1 MAVRLIFTI
10 ASFFFLVILLSAFLS
25 KKTKVTLNNRL
36 YKFMI
41 TIVIILILTDISSF
55 LVYCFTDLKLFAKIL
70 IKLHWVAEI
79 FTYYLLYIYTDVVI
93 NKKEYP
99 SIGKLFSNDKHSR
112 IICIITGIYA
122 FLTLFVPFKDLSQD
136 NFRFI
141 FPYVGYVA
149 ILYFIVILVLSIIR
163 LFTAKDASK
172 SAKSIIAINATMATV
187 GISMQFLFIHISFLS
202 LIPTIIVYLLY
213 FVNEN
218 PDLQLIKE
226 LDSLKI
232 RIESSSKSKS
242 DFLSNMSHEIRSP
255 MNAIIGFSDTSLL
268 NENSF
273 DKEKV
278 LNDITHIKTSTKSL
292 LDIINNV
299 LDISKVETGSDTIDS
314 KDYLLKD
321 LIMNWNSI
329 IEARLAE
336 KPIKFSLVMDPNLPS
351 KYNGDSTKVYQI
363 VSNLITNAVKYTEV
377 GKINMTI
384 AFERLSNDKVQLIF
398 KVQDTGFGIKEE
410 DKEKVFTKYTRLDSA
425 TNNEIEGTGLGL
437 VLSKRYAEL
446 MQGSLTFE
454 SEYNVGSTFYLSIPQ
469 TVIDPTPIG
478 NMTETIEEENQKVLL
493 DCTGLNI
500 LVLDDDRLGLT
511 VTSRLLEA
519 YKANVELI
527 DNPEK
532 AIYEIKEGK
541 HYDLIFVDH
550 FLPKITG
557 VEFMQVVKG
566 LRGYYIP
573 PIVMLT
579 ANAIDGVKE
588 EYLKLGFDDYLSK
601 PIDVNELDRVIN
613 RYLKK

>member
-10 ASFFFLVILLSAFLS
+10 VSFFFLVILLSALLI
-25 KKTKVTLNNRL
+25 KKTKLTLNNKIYR
-36 YKFMI
+36 FMI
-41 TIVIILILTDISSF
+41 VIVIILMFTEICSF
-55 LVYCFTDLKLFAKIL
+55 LLYCFTDLTLISKGF
-70 IKLHWVAEI
+70 IKLHWISEI
-79 FTYYLLYIYTDVVI
+79 FTYYLLYIYTDVVV
-93 NKKEYP
+93 NKRNYP
-99 SIGKLFSNDKHSR
+99 SISDLFRNDKHSR

-122 FLTLFVPFKDLSQD
+122 FLILFVPLKEIAKDK
-136 NFRFI
+136 FEFI
-141 FPYVGYVA
+141 FPYVGYVS
-149 ILYFIVILVLSIIR
+149 LVYFTVILMLSIIR

-172 SAKSIIAINATMATV
+172 KAKTIIVINATMATL
-187 GISMQFLFIHISFLS
+187 GISMQFMLIHYSLLS
-202 LIPTIIVYLLY
+202 LVPTIILYLLY

-226 LDSLKI
+226 LDTLKVKI
-232 RIESSSKSKS
+232 DSRSKSKS

-268 NENSF
+268 NPNSF

-299 LDISKVETGSDTIDS
+299 LDISKVETGSDSIDN
-314 KDYLLKD
+314 KEYLLKD

-329 IEARLAE
+329 IESRLAE
-336 KPIKFSLVMDPNLPS
+336 KPIKFTLEMDTNLPS
-351 KYNGDSTKVYQI
+351 KYYGDSTKVYQI
-363 VSNLITNAVKYTEV
+363 VSNLLTNAVKYTEV

-384 AFERLSNDKVQLIF
+384 GYEKLSNNMVQLMF

-437 VLSKRYAEL
+437 VLSKKYAEL
-446 MQGSLTFE
+446 MQGSLSFD
-454 SEYNVGSTFYLSIPQ
+454 SEYNVGSTFYLSLPQ
-469 TVIDPTPIG
+469 SVIDDTPIG
-478 NMTETIEEENQKVLL
+478 NMTETIQDENKKELL
-493 DCTGLNI
+493 DCTGLKI
-500 LVLDDDRLGLT
+500 LVLDDDKLGLT

-519 YKANVELI
+519 YKADVELL

-532 AIYEIKEGK
+532 AIYEFKEGN
-541 HYDLIFVDH
+541 HYDLVFVDH
-550 FLPKITG
+550 FLPSITG
-557 VEFMQVVKG
+557 VEFMQTIKG
-566 LRGYYIP
+566 LKGYYIP
-573 PIVMLT
+573 PVVMLT
-579 ANAIDGVKE
+579 ANAIDGVRE

-613 RYLKK
+613 RFLKK